1 MANGQKELLVATGN
15 SNHQYWAIFT
25 FALSLVLTSVCPR
38 ANTEP
43 LASSECSASPD
54 YLAKLQRFFGNNKP
68 VQDYS
73 CLTNYP
79 SIAKAIK
86 NYQLVDV
93 RTKPEAPIKDAWIIS
108 IDELK
113 LKSFLAN
120 RPLLLLDDGFSR
132 VQMATACATLK
143 KAGFTSVKMLVGGTA
158 QWKSATA
165 KKAPIENKTVS
176 ADQFIYEYFNGH
188 VSVVAATES
197 VSTTLKSAGFT
208 EHRALPANKFSALVD
223 MAITSTG
230 NGYDPIVY
238 IGTPADISQLEINQN
253 LPNLYFLQ
261 GGVNSL
267 IAQLQRDQLIEHARA
282 EPQGIPFCAKK

>member
-1 MANGQKELLVATGN
+1 MATGN
-15 SNHQYWAIFT
+15 SNHRYWT
-25 FALSLVLTSVCPR
+25 LLTVVLFVAMASVCVR
-38 ANTEP
+38 THADP
-43 LASSECSASPD
+43 LPVSECAASPD
-54 YLAKLQRFFGNNKP
+54 YLAKLHRFFGNNKP
-68 VQDYS
+68 IQDYS

-79 SIAKAIK
+79 AISKTIK

-93 RTKPEAPIKDAWIIS
+93 RNKRDVPVKDAWIIS

-143 KAGFTSVKMLVGGTA
+143 RAGFTSVKMLVGGTA
-158 QWKSATA
+158 HWKSATA

-282 EPQGIPFCAKK
+282 EPQGVPFCAKK